1 MKNFWT
7 RFLSG
12 LLYALLITIS
22 IFYSN
27 ISFKIL
33 ITILSTIVLKEYFNL
48 VNLENYSFLLLTLF
62 FIWAPKNLI
71 INNYII
77 TTTSVVSL
85 ISNIY
90 CTILLFFN
98 RGFKYSKINF
108 YLSSLYITTSF
119 FFMVLI
125 HEHGTVFSPLYL
137 FVFFSSTWVN
147 NTFAYL
153 VGSKFGKNKI
163 LEEISPNKTWEGFF
177 GGFFASFTFISLME
191 YYFNLFN
198 IYWIVLVI
206 IIPVVSLIGDL
217 LQSLYKRKAKTKDS
231 GNLIP
236 GHGGA
241 YDRMDSVIYSAL
253 YYYLF
258 LKLI

>member
-77 TTTSVVSL
+77 ITICVVSL

-119 FFMVLI
+119 FFTQPNYVVQSE
-125 HEHGTVFSPLYL
+125 EHF
-137 FVFFSSTWVN
+137 
-147 NTFAYL
+147 
-153 VGSKFGKNKI
+153 
-163 LEEISPNKTWEGFF
+163 
-177 GGFFASFTFISLME
+177 
-191 YYFNLFN
+191 
-198 IYWIVLVI
+198 
-206 IIPVVSLIGDL
+206 
-217 LQSLYKRKAKTKDS
+217 
-231 GNLIP
+231 
-236 GHGGA
+236 
-241 YDRMDSVIYSAL
+241 
-253 YYYLF
+253 
-258 LKLI
+258 

>member
-77 TTTSVVSL
+77 TTTKWP
-85 ISNIY
+85 
-90 CTILLFFN
+90 ILC
-98 RGFKYSKINF
+98 
-108 YLSSLYITTSF
+108 
-119 FFMVLI
+119 
-125 HEHGTVFSPLYL
+125 
-137 FVFFSSTWVN
+137 
-147 NTFAYL
+147 
-153 VGSKFGKNKI
+153 
-163 LEEISPNKTWEGFF
+163 
-177 GGFFASFTFISLME
+177 
-191 YYFNLFN
+191 
-198 IYWIVLVI
+198 
-206 IIPVVSLIGDL
+206 
-217 LQSLYKRKAKTKDS
+217 
-231 GNLIP
+231 
-236 GHGGA
+236 
-241 YDRMDSVIYSAL
+241 
-253 YYYLF
+253 
-258 LKLI
+258 LK